1 MIPSFRTVADAAA
14 YAEQHK
20 PFRAALE
27 RPLPADYASQYGR
40 HAYYAAVNCRL
51 AARHGDMRRLHIG
64 SLALSLSVNPPMPS
78 GRRNGR

>member
-27 RPLPADYASQYGR
+27 RPLPAGYAVEYGR
-40 HAYYAAVNCRL
+40 HAYDAAVRCRM
-51 AARHGDMRRLHIG
+51 AARYGDMQRLHLG
-64 SLALSLSVNPPMPS
+64 CLALSLSVNPPVPS
-78 GRRNGR
+78 ERRTKH